1 MEAGVGEQATA
12 SAGGG
17 DARIQQA
24 LEQMEKQKTVVQ
36 VNLGGVLGGASTS
49 KRNNGGSGVR
59 FDSSA
64 GGGEQQQQPTP
75 SSDNN
80 DGNASDLKPMLTAL
94 MNRMG
99 ALESKMDTIVREVR
113 GATVPSTSA
122 APSLRSIS
130 NRR

>member
-24 LEQMEKQKTVVQ
+24 LEQMEKHKTVVQ
-36 VNLGGVLGGASTS
+36 VNLGGVLGGAPTS

-64 GGGEQQQQPTP
+64 AGGEQQQPTP
-75 SSDNN
+75 SSDND

>member
-1 MEAGVGEQATA
+1 
-12 SAGGG
+12 
-17 DARIQQA
+17 
-24 LEQMEKQKTVVQ
+24 MEKQKTVVQ

-49 KRNNGGSGVR
+49 KRNNGGGGAR

-64 GGGEQQQQPTP
+64 GGGEPTP

>member
-64 GGGEQQQQPTP
+64 GGGEPTP

-80 DGNASDLKPMLTAL
+80 DGNGSDLKPMLTAL

-130 NRR
+130 SHRR